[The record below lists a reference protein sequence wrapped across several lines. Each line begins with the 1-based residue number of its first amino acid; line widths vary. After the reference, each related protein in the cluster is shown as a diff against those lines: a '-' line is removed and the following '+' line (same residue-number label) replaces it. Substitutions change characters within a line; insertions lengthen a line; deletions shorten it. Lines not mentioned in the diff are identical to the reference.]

1 MITRDAQGNIIYN
14 DPVENAIQR
23 GAQSLNNQQ
32 FTAVK
37 NIPTA
42 TDYQNTWANLPPRD
56 YRTFGDKLKAH
67 YNAFTED
74 PWAWAQ
80 DNPWKAVGGIGALT
94 ALATGMSNS
103 GNNSNNGSNS
113 FNMPNILNSIIP
125 GLLVG
130 GLVYGGI
137 KAWPHLKDAFNKWK
151 NPNNMAES
159 IGRGHV
165 KEVVDTVRG
174 AVNKVKKNVNSIG
187 EESGRLGMSD
197 VTSNTKKR
205 VGTPIVPNSPKRV
218 DANGNTVHQGVD
230 SQGRPLVRREED
242 VAKGWKP
249 VKDANGNIIRYEET
263 KKTLWDKIMDMKRGL
278 YD

>member
-1 MITRDAQGNIIYN
+1 MITQDAQGNIIYN
-14 DPVENAIQR
+14 DPLENAIQR

-42 TDYQNTWANLPPRD
+42 VDYQNTWANLPPRD
-56 YRTFGDKLKAH
+56 YRTFGDKMKDH
-67 YNAFTED
+67 YDAFTKD

-80 DNPWKAVGGIGALT
+80 DNPWKAAGGIGALT
-94 ALATGMSNS
+94 ALTSGMLNS
-103 GNNSNNGSNS
+103 GNNSNNRTGSS
-113 FNMPNILNSIIP
+113 NILNSLIP

-137 KAWPHLKDAFNKWK
+137 KAWPHLKDIFNKWK
-151 NPNNMAES
+151 NPNNMGES
-159 IGRGHV
+159 IGRGAV
-165 KEVVDTVRG
+165 KEATDNIRKVVNN
-174 AVNKVKKNVNSIG
+174 AKENVKKIG
-187 EESGRLGMSD
+187 EASGRIGMAD

-205 VGTPIVPNSPKRV
+205 VGTPIVPNSPKHV
-218 DANGNTVHQGVD
+218 DSNGNTVPQGVD
-230 SQGRPLVRREED
+230 SQGRALVRREED

-263 KKTLWDKIMDMKRGL
+263 KKNLWDKIMDMKRGL